1 MTDDLM
7 IRAAVNADIPQLAD
21 LYNHYIL
28 TSAATFDTEPHT
40 VSAKREWFSTYSD
53 SGAYRVMV
61 AVDTDGQTVGHASS
75 SAPYPT
81 SAYDNSLPTSVYLL
95 PGEVGRGVGTRLWY
109 ALYDE
114 LAKVEELHQLFA
126 LITLPNDASI
136 AMTEKVGYTLSGV
149 WKECGR
155 KFNQYWDVGIWQRP
169 MRPIDGAARQDQT
182 S

>member
-40 VSAKREWFSTYSD
+40 VEAKREWFSKYSD
-53 SGAYRVMV
+53 SGPYRVMV
-61 AVDTDGQTVGHASS
+61 AVEPDGKIVGHSYS
-75 SAPYPT
+75 SALYPKA
-81 SAYDNSLPTSVYLL
+81 AYDSSVATSVYLL

-114 LAKVEELHQLFA
+114 LARVEELHQLFA

-136 AMTEKVGYTLSGV
+136 AMTEKVGYKLSGV

-155 KFNQYWDVGIWQRP
+155 KFGQYWDVGIWQRP
-169 MRPIDGAARQDQT
+169 MRPIDGAAGQDQT